1 MVEGAGAEVID
12 AVVLENTNA
21 GSDAVGEG
29 VKVKPNAEEASE
41 DVAWG
46 APAEGPNEAASTSNP
61 AASLH
66 VQELMLLGTGVSVLC
81 N

>member
-21 GSDAVGEG
+21 GIDAVEEG
-29 VKVKPNAEEASE
+29 VKVKPNAEEANE
-41 DVAWG
+41 GVAWG
-46 APAEGPNEAASTSNP
+46 APAEGLNEAASTSNP